1 MHTIYLDN
9 NATTRPCDEAVAA
22 ATDALTACWHN
33 PSSMHRPGQ
42 AARAKVELARQSV
55 ARLVGARPNEI
66 VFTSGAAESL
76 RLAIVGLLRSRG
88 RGGRNVVV
96 TSPIEHT
103 AIRELLEALE
113 REGACDVRQARVGR
127 DGVIDH
133 ANIGELLD
141 ENVALVVMQWANNE
155 TGAIQPVRAIG
166 AACREAGV
174 PFLCD
179 GAQVVGKLPVNVKES
194 SVDLLAC
201 SAHKFHGPKGAG
213 ALWIRK
219 GVRFPPVAPGAQ
231 EQGRRGGTEN
241 VPGIAGMGAA
251 ADVALRWLADD
262 SNRTRVAQLRD
273 DFEQAVLERCLG
285 AVVNGPMAPSDRLWN
300 TANIGFPRLEA
311 EALLILLSEKGVC
324 ASAGAACSSGS
335 LDPSPVLLAMGVP
348 EAIAHGSLRFSLS
361 RWTTREEVE
370 RAVDIVAAS
379 ATQLS
384 ASLPTPIATVR

>member
-1 MHTIYLDN
+1 
-9 NATTRPCDEAVAA
+9 
-22 ATDALTACWHN
+22 
-33 PSSMHRPGQ
+33 MHRPGQ